1 MIKEGNVKV
10 DYTDLVELGFNKV
23 ELSDCVH
30 FSQYGYPYF
39 VLAYGESDDQ
49 ISMEWSPITREVNL
63 YINTH
68 LYQSCLTIDEV
79 KNIIDMLEDE
89 VE

>member
-10 DYTDLVELGFNKV
+10 DYSDLVELGFKKNY
-23 ELSDCVH
+23 LDDCVH
-30 FSQYGYPYF
+30 LHQYGYRYF
-39 VLAYGESDDQ
+39 VLAYGDCDDKV
-49 ISMEWSPITREVNL
+49 SMEWSPISREVNL

-89 VE
+89 V